1 MSKEKCC
8 ESVEFAKEIAPKD
21 TSSTDNKGKDNKN
34 NKPKNNSCGCS

>member
-21 TSSTDNKGKDNKN
+21 TSPKDNKDKS
-34 NKPKNNSCGCS
+34 NKPKNNNSCGCS